1 MAEEISL
8 PIADFVFEI
17 LLERS
22 GLDAEFGL
30 FCRTL
35 AAVWG
40 RSAGL
45 RMPNPEPFIAASAP
59 ALLPDTALARFG
71 PAPVTPVGV
80 AGESVPIRERL
91 LPDLGVMFALNGE
104 ISSLVIDVTL
114 GRVSRS
120 GDSRDS
126 AGEVCGDTASLGV
139 IGLFVA
145 RNLELRAG
153 KRGFEGCP
161 LLVC

>member
-1 MAEEISL
+1 
-8 PIADFVFEI
+8 
-17 LLERS
+17 
-22 GLDAEFGL
+22 
-30 FCRTL
+30 
-35 AAVWG
+35 
-40 RSAGL
+40 
-45 RMPNPEPFIAASAP
+45 MPNPEPVIAASIP

-71 PAPVTPVGV
+71 PALVPPVGV

-104 ISSLVIDVTL
+104 LSSLVTDAMF

-120 GDSRDS
+120 GDRRDS